1 MVQYGASIILQ
12 AWYTLLAIS
21 KKITERVTVNGPL
34 PKNKENHGP
43 LLKELLKLLFL
54 FLSVKAYEGLY
65 SYGEGP

>member
-1 MVQYGASIILQ
+1 M
-12 AWYTLLAIS
+12 
-21 KKITERVTVNGPL
+21 NGPS

-65 SYGEGP
+65 SYGVGPSSTNLANSLQSLL